1 MTVLGF
7 FVVIISWGIALA
19 IKHSSE
25 DTTYIKRKEF
35 ERRWDEK
42 QRRGE
47 FTNYNRDGSLKHE
60 DYPCQNLSEHMRNK
74 YDEMKRDGR
83 L

>member
-7 FVVIISWGIALA
+7 FVVIIVWGIALS
-19 IKHSSE
+19 IKHFSE
-25 DTTYIKRKEF
+25 DTTYIRRKEF
-35 ERRWDEK
+35 EQRWDEK

-60 DYPCQNLSEHMRNK
+60 DYPLQNLNEHMRKK

>member
-1 MTVLGF
+1 MTPLGF
-7 FVVIISWGIALA
+7 FVVIISFGIALS
-19 IKHSSE
+19 IKHFSE

-35 ERRWDEK
+35 ERRWDHIQET
-42 QRRGE
+42 GG

-74 YDEMKRDGR
+74 YDEMKRDGE

>member
-7 FVVIISWGIALA
+7 FVVIIVWGIALS
-19 IKHSSE
+19 IKHFSE
-25 DTTYIKRKEF
+25 DTTYIRRKEF
-35 ERRWDEK
+35 EQRWDEK

-60 DYPCQNLSEHMRNK
+60 DYPLQNMNEHMRQK
-74 YDEMKRDGR
+74 YDEMKRNGE

>member
-7 FVVIISWGIALA
+7 FVVIIVWGIALS
-19 IKHSSE
+19 IKHFSE
-25 DTTYIKRKEF
+25 DTTYIRRKEF
-35 ERRWDEK
+35 EQRWDEK

-60 DYPCQNLSEHMRNK
+60 DYPCQNLNEHMRKK

>member
-1 MTVLGF
+1 MTGLGF
-7 FVVIISWGIALA
+7 FVVIIVWGIALS
-19 IKHSSE
+19 IKHFSE
-25 DTTYIKRKEF
+25 DTTYIERKEF
-35 ERRWDEK
+35 ERRWDDITSH
-42 QRRGE
+42 GG

-74 YDEMKRDGR
+74 YDEMKKNGE

>member
-7 FVVIISWGIALA
+7 FVFIITLVIALA
-19 IKHSSE
+19 IKQSSE
-25 DTTYIKRKEF
+25 NT
-35 ERRWDEK
+35 ERRWDHIQET
-42 QRRGE
+42 GG

-60 DYPCQNLSEHMRNK
+60 DYPCQNLSEHMRKK

>member
-1 MTVLGF
+1 MIASV
-7 FVVIISWGIALA
+7 IALA
-19 IKHSSE
+19 IKQSSE
-25 DTTYIKRKEF
+25 NTNYIKRKEF
-35 ERRWDEK
+35 ERRWDDK

-60 DYPCQNLSEHMRNK
+60 GYPIQNMNEHMRRK

>member
-7 FVVIISWGIALA
+7 FVFIITLVIALA
-19 IKHSSE
+19 IKQSSE
-25 DTTYIKRKEF
+25 NTDYIKRKEF
-35 ERRWDEK
+35 ERRWDHIQET
-42 QRRGE
+42 GG

-60 DYPCQNLSEHMRNK
+60 DYRCQNLSEHMRKK